1 MRLFCRSPKK
11 RKMKQTILGAGGA
24 VGVEVARA
32 LTAYT
37 HDIRLVGRNPKKVNA
52 SDELLKADLTNRE
65 EVFRAVAGSGV
76 VYLTVGFEYSTRIW
90 RKSWPALIRHVI
102 DACLAHSAKL
112 VFFDNAYAIGGN
124 SVNHITE
131 ATPFRPSSQKGVI
144 RTEVDD
150 ILLQSIEQQG
160 LQALIARAP
169 DIFGDIKVNSVL
181 MHLVYDNLVRGEKAV
196 WLCNADAVHSI
207 GYTPELAKGTV
218 MLGNTP
224 DAYGQ
229 LWNLPVDTRPIT
241 GREWI
246 QLFAK
251 ALGKNNALE
260 VLPAALVKELGTDN
274 QVMHELFEMLYQ
286 YDRDYYFDSTKFN
299 QRFNYTPI
307 THAQAVQETVA
318 RLARRVD

>member
-1 MRLFCRSPKK
+1 
-11 RKMKQTILGAGGA
+11 MKQTILGAGGA
-24 VGVEVARA
+24 VGIAVARA

-37 HDIRLVGRNPKKVNA
+37 HDIRLVGRNPQQVNA
-52 SDELLKADLTNRE
+52 SDELFPADLTDRE
-65 EVFRAVAGSGV
+65 AVFRAVAGSDI
-76 VYLTVGFEYSTRIW
+76 VYLTIGFEYSTRIW
-90 RKSWPALIRHVI
+90 RKSWPPLIRNVI
-102 DACLAHSAKL
+102 DACLTHHAKL

-131 ATPFRPSSQKGVI
+131 TTPFRPSSQKGVI
-144 RTEVDD
+144 RTEADE
-150 ILLQSIEQQG
+150 ILLQSIEQHG
-160 LQALIARAP
+160 LEALIARAP
-169 DIFGDIKVNSVL
+169 DIFGDIKANSVL
-181 MHLVYDNLVRGEKAV
+181 MHLVYDNLIRGEKAV
-196 WLCNADAVHSI
+196 WLCNADVVHSI

-229 LWNLPVDTRPIT
+229 LWNLPVDPRPVT

-246 QLFAK
+246 QLFAQ
-251 ALGKNNALE
+251 ALNKKDAFD

-274 QVMHELFEMLYQ
+274 QIMHELFEMLYQ

-299 QRFNYTPI
+299 QRFDYTPM

-318 RLARRVD
+318 RLAQRMV